1 MIMPSHAS
9 LRVCLLATLALGCG
23 NSATELEIRAYG
35 EYVEQGIPA
44 EVFADGWTVEFSRFE
59 LTLQTISIAGEM
71 LPDPEPLELT
81 SPSEG
86 QGHLVDS
93 IEVEPGSYD
102 DAAFAVE
109 LMQIEG
115 TASKDGQS
123 KSFAWTFP
131 LIVYYV
137 ECDTTTE
144 VPAGE
149 VGQLQITVH
158 AENLFHDSLVAEQP
172 AVRFDELAAADSNGD
187 DVITMQELGA
197 AGLGSY
203 DPSDI
208 PDVDT
213 LAAFLGIT
221 VTTMIRVDGDAR
233 CIPTTA

>member
-1 MIMPSHAS
+1 MLMRSHTPFG
-9 LRVCLLATLALGCG
+9 VYLLVTFALGCG
-23 NSATELEIRAYG
+23 DSATELEIRAYG
-35 EYVEQGIPA
+35 EYVEAGIPA

-71 LPDPEPLELT
+71 RPDPEPVELT
-81 SPSEG
+81 SPSDG
-86 QGHLVDS
+86 QGQLVD
-93 IEVEPGSYD
+93 IFELAPGTYT

-115 TASKDGQS
+115 SASKDGIS

-137 ECDTTTE
+137 ECETSTE
-144 VPAGE
+144 VPEGE

-172 AVRFDELAAADSNGD
+172 AVRFDALAAADTDGD
-187 DVITMQELGA
+187 DVITMQELSA

-203 DPSDI
+203 ENEN
-208 PDVDT
+208 PDVLD
-213 LAAFLGIT
+213 LAAYLQIAA
-221 VTTMIRVDGDAR
+221 TTMIRVDGDAR
-233 CIPTTA
+233 CTPTTA